1 MFPRKNLLIEIL
13 PRILWILMLVLLILS
28 EKFVTPVLRFR
39 ENVFIL
45 IIGIIIITFLGLIV
59 WVWVG
64 YCMRK
69 AFFDKSLLISGPF
82 KYVRHPMYVG
92 LYLLFIGTGILFF
105 SYPWFIIMI
114 FFMPIWY
121 FNCRIEEKQMT
132 AIHGE
137 KYTEYRKRIGMFFP
151 KLK

>member
-13 PRILWILMLVLLILS
+13 PRILWIFMLVLLIVS
-28 EKFVTPVLRFR
+28 QKFVPPVLRFR

-45 IIGIIIITFLGLIV
+45 IIGIIITFLGLII

>member
-1 MFPRKNLLIEIL
+1 
-13 PRILWILMLVLLILS
+13 
-28 EKFVTPVLRFR
+28 
-39 ENVFIL
+39 
-45 IIGIIIITFLGLIV
+45 
-59 WVWVG
+59 
-64 YCMRK
+64 MRK